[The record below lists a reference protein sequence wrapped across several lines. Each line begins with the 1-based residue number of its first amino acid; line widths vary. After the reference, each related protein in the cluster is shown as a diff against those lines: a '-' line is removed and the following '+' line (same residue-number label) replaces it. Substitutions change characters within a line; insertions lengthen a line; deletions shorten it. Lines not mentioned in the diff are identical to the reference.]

1 MGFRFE
7 YESSQQEED
16 SSSRP
21 PITRRRRRRPGR
33 RRRLP
38 DYWNRLPRWGKAGV
52 VVALALVASTIIT
65 SQDRGSD
72 QLPIED
78 IAATV
83 PAVETAPVPTTT
95 RRPTTTAPAVTQQA
109 VVEPEP
115 SPTRPSPTTTAAP
128 ATSTIS
134 SSPSVDWAE
143 LALSVVYIEAA
154 ECPSLGVEFYTS
166 GSGTVVLGGTHVLTN
181 AHVVLDDNGHPCRDI
196 VVWFTRSFEEE
207 PSEWV
212 LADLVAAD
220 RALDLAVLQLSEP
233 VSADRGIEVAAQQ
246 LEPGETIRILGYP
259 DVGGLTMTL
268 TRGVYSGMVDSGSE
282 RYIKTDADI
291 SEGSSG
297 GAAFD
302 EAGAFIGVPTAGVEQ
317 VGLLIPAG
325 VADQFLD
332 RVLA

>member
-1 MGFRFE
+1 MSFEFE
-7 YESSQQEED
+7 YERPDERPTPPPRLPKRRGGSSD
-16 SSSRP
+16 LW
-21 PITRRRRRRPGR
+21 RRLSNLWRRLARPGR
-33 RRRLP
+33 I
-38 DYWNRLPRWGKAGV
+38 AV
-52 VVALALVASTIIT
+52 VVVLVLAVSTIIT
-65 SQDRGSD
+65 SRERGSD
-72 QLPIED
+72 QLSVED

-83 PAVETAPVPTTT
+83 PTVETNPVQTTT

-115 SPTRPSPTTTAAP
+115 SPTQPPPVTTVAP
-128 ATSTIS
+128 VTSTIPS
-134 SSPSVDWAE
+134 SLTVDWAE
-143 LALSVVYIEAA
+143 LALSVVYVEAG
-154 ECPSLGVEFYTS
+154 ECPSLPSDMFSS
-166 GSGTVVLGGTHVLTN
+166 GSGTVVLDGTHVLTN
-181 AHVVLDDNGHPCRDI
+181 AHVILDDNGHPCRDI

-212 LADLVAAD
+212 LADLAAAD

-268 TRGVYSGMVDSGSE
+268 TRGVYSGMVGYGSE

-291 SEGSSG
+291 SEGNSG
-297 GAAFD
+297 GGAFD

-325 VADQFLD
+325 VAEQFLD
-332 RVLA
+332 RAVT